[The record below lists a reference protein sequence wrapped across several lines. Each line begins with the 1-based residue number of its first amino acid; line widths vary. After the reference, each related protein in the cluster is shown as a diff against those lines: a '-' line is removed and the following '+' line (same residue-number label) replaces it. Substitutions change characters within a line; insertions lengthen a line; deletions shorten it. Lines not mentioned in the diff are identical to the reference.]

1 MAEDEEYDSLLHD
14 PTFSGPALR
23 RWQREALDSW
33 EDNSYRGVVEAI
45 TGTGKSLVGVA
56 AIHKTVVISGGKA
69 LLVVP
74 TRALLEQWSREI
86 TRMLP
91 TIRVGNLTSGF
102 ADSFASFDVLIA
114 TVQTACKA
122 PPIPTS
128 LGLLI
133 ADEVHR
139 YGSEQFSK
147 VMHPRY
153 QRRLGLTGTFER
165 QLDDG
170 VERYLLPYFEA
181 VTTSYGYGAALS
193 EGVVARFNLALVAA
207 EFDSSEQRQY
217 TDATERCSDAMKD
230 LVDRYLYP
238 SDWPQFFAA
247 VTQQLKQETCRD
259 EESDLCS
266 KYLGGFAERRRL
278 TAEAGSKERF
288 VEQIAGSLGQF
299 SGSLM
304 FTETKDSA
312 RRLGWLINKVTPAFP
327 LTSDSSSTEREDK
340 LRGFSAGRIKV
351 LCAPRILDEGI
362 DVPEA
367 ELAVHRSRQQDR
379 EADDSTNGAGHP
391 TQEGRSL
398 STNSDALHSG
408 HGRRPRHGRT
418 RILLEFGAPVRL
430 YRDAN
435 NREVIGRSSAVAI
448 RRCRRRWWTCRRF
461 CKLSYLVTSGAREFL
476 PIRRALI

>member
-1 MAEDEEYDSLLHD
+1 MIFVQMWAIACKDPMAEDEEYDSLLHD

-91 TIRVGNLTSGF
+91 TVRVGKLTSGF

-114 TVQTACKA
+114 TVQTACKV

-299 SGSLM
+299 SGSLV

-367 ELAVHRSRQQDR
+367 ELAVIVAASKTARQMIQRMGRVIRLKKD
-379 EADDSTNGAGHP
+379 
-391 TQEGRSL
+391 GRS
-398 STNSDALHSG
+398 A
-408 HGRRPRHGRT
+408 
-418 RILLEFGAPVRL
+418 RILMLYIQGTGEDPDMGGHESFLNLVRPFASTEM
-430 YRDAN
+430 RTT
-435 NREVIGRSSAVAI
+435 VKSSAEVLQ
-448 RRCRRRWWTCRRF
+448 W
-461 CKLSYLVTSGAREFL
+461 LSADADVDGGLVDAFVS
-476 PIRRALI
+476 